1 MSPFQGGAV
10 SPPDPDS
17 WRVQVRQWLAGVL
30 DPARTP
36 ETTADAD
43 LAVFH
48 NLPEAGERLLLER
61 CRAYQRARFD
71 AGYQALTLSADLG
84 GAGLSAAH
92 VAVFAEEES
101 DFDVPPST
109 ELISVTVRLVAM
121 AVSLFGTAEQRRDFA
136 RPFLRTDLLACQL
149 FSEPGAGSDLAAVR
163 TRARQEDT
171 DTARRAE
178 AGGGGDWV
186 IDGQKVWTSGAQFA
200 DYGLLLARTDPDVVK
215 QAGITAFLVP
225 MDAPGVE
232 VRPIRQMS
240 GGASFNEVFLSG
252 VRVPD
257 RLRIGR
263 PGQGWE
269 VATTTLGFE
278 RTASGSGNR
287 RKGGTFTDVLALARS
302 LGRTD
307 DPLVRQRLADLYVRT
322 ELRAATVDRVARTSA
337 TGGRPGPEASLTK
350 LMASELLTRTGQL
363 AADLM
368 GARICADTGEPGT
381 FAWTQHLLG
390 APGYRLAGGTDQI
403 QRNLIGERVLKLPPE
418 PRADRVPFSRLTGD

>member
-1 MSPFQGGAV
+1 MPQ
-10 SPPDPDS
+10 PDPDA
-17 WRVQVRQWLAGVL
+17 WRAQVRQWLAGVL
-30 DPARTP
+30 EPARAP
-36 ETTADAD
+36 ESAGEDAD

-48 NLPEAGERLLLER
+48 NLPEDEERLLLER

-71 AGYQALTLSADLG
+71 AGYQALTLPADKG
-84 GAGLSAAH
+84 GAGLTAAH
-92 VAVFAEEES
+92 AAVFAEEES
-101 DFDVPPST
+101 AFEVPPST

-121 AVSLFGTAEQRRDFA
+121 AVSLFGTAGQLHDYA
-136 RPFLRTDLLACQL
+136 RAFLRTDLLACQL
-149 FSEPGAGSDLAAVR
+149 FSEPGAGSDLAALR
-163 TRARQEDT
+163 TRARQT
-171 DTARRAE
+171 D
-178 AGGGGDWV
+178 GDEWV

-269 VATTTLGFE
+269 VATTTLAFE

-287 RKGGTFTDVLALARS
+287 RKGGTFSDVLALARS
-302 LGRTD
+302 LDRTS
-307 DPLVRQRLADLYVRT
+307 DPLVRQRLADLYVRAA
-322 ELRAATVDRVARTSA
+322 LRAATVDRVARTSA
-337 TGGRPGPEASLTK
+337 AGGRPGPEASLTK
-350 LMASELLTRTGQL
+350 LMASDLLTRTGQV
-363 AADLM
+363 AAELM
-368 GARICADTGEPGT
+368 GARISADTGEPGT

-418 PRADRVPFSRLTGD
+418 PRTDRVPFSQLPGN

>member
-1 MSPFQGGAV
+1 MPQ
-10 SPPDPDS
+10 PDPDA
-17 WRVQVRQWLAGVL
+17 WRTQVRQWLAGVL
-30 DPARTP
+30 EPARTP
-36 ETTADAD
+36 ESAGEDAD

-48 NLPEAGERLLLER
+48 NLPEDEERLLLER

-71 AGYQALTLSADLG
+71 AGYQALTLPVDRG
-84 GAGLSAAH
+84 GAGLTAAH
-92 VAVFAEEES
+92 VAAFAEEES
-101 DFDVPPST
+101 AFEVPPST

-121 AVSLFGTAEQRRDFA
+121 AVSLFGTAEQLHDHA
-136 RPFLRTDLLACQL
+136 RAFLRTDLLACQL
-149 FSEPGAGSDLAAVR
+149 FSEPGAGSDLAALR
-163 TRARQEDT
+163 TRARQAD
-171 DTARRAE
+171 
-178 AGGGGDWV
+178 GGEWV

-232 VRPIRQMS
+232 IRPIRQMS

-269 VATTTLGFE
+269 VATTTLAFE

-287 RKGGTFTDVLALARS
+287 RKGGTFADVLALARS
-302 LGRTD
+302 LDRAS
-307 DPLVRQRLADLYVRT
+307 DPLVRQRLADLYVRAA
-322 ELRAATVDRVARTSA
+322 LRAATVDRVARTSA
-337 TGGRPGPEASLTK
+337 AGGRPGPEASLTK
-350 LMASELLTRTGQL
+350 LMASDLLTRTGQV
-363 AADLM
+363 AAELM
-368 GARICADTGEPGT
+368 GARISADTGEPGT

-418 PRADRVPFSRLTGD
+418 PRADRAPFSQLPGN

>member
-1 MSPFQGGAV
+1 MSQ
-10 SPPDPDS
+10 PDPDA
-17 WRVQVRQWLAGVL
+17 WRTQVRHWLATVL
-30 DPARTP
+30 EPVRAP
-36 ETTADAD
+36 ETIGEAAG

-48 NLPEAGERLLLER
+48 NIPEAVERLLLER

-71 AGYQALTLSADLG
+71 AGYQALTLPEDKG
-84 GAGLSAAH
+84 GAGLTAAH
-92 VAVFAEEES
+92 VAAFAEEES
-101 DFDVPPST
+101 AFEVPPST

-121 AVSLFGTAEQRRDFA
+121 AVSLFGTAGQRHDHA
-136 RPFLRTDLLACQL
+136 RAFLRTDLLACQL
-149 FSEPGAGSDLAAVR
+149 FSEPGAGSDLAALR
-163 TRARQEDT
+163 TRARQED
-171 DTARRAE
+171 
-178 AGGGGDWV
+178 GGDWIV
-186 IDGQKVWTSGAQFA
+186 DGQKVWTSGAQFA

-225 MDAPGVE
+225 LDASGVE

-263 PGQGWE
+263 LGQGWE
-269 VATTTLGFE
+269 VATTTLAFE

-287 RKGGTFTDVLALARS
+287 RKGGTFPDVLALARS
-302 LGRTD
+302 LGRTA
-307 DPLVRQRLADLYVRT
+307 DPLVRQRLADLYVRAA
-322 ELRAATVDRVARTSA
+322 LRAATVDRVARTSA
-337 TGGRPGPEASLTK
+337 AGGRPGPEASLTK
-350 LMASELLTRTGQL
+350 LMASDLLTRTGQI
-363 AADLM
+363 AAELM
-368 GARICADTGEPGT
+368 GARISADTGEPGT

-418 PRADRVPFSRLTGD
+418 PRVDRAPFSQLPGD

>member
-1 MSPFQGGAV
+1 MPQ
-10 SPPDPDS
+10 PDPDA
-17 WRVQVRQWLAGVL
+17 WRTQVRQWLAGVL
-30 DPARTP
+30 EPARAP
-36 ETTADAD
+36 ESAGEDAD

-48 NLPEAGERLLLER
+48 NLPEDEERLLLER

-71 AGYQALTLSADLG
+71 AGYQALTLPADKG
-84 GAGLSAAH
+84 GAGLTAAH

-101 DFDVPPST
+101 AFEVPPST

-121 AVSLFGTAEQRRDFA
+121 AVSLFGTAEQLRDHA
-136 RPFLRTDLLACQL
+136 RAFLRTDLLACQL
-149 FSEPGAGSDLAAVR
+149 FSEPGAGSDLAALR
-163 TRARQEDT
+163 TRARQAD
-171 DTARRAE
+171 
-178 AGGGGDWV
+178 GDEWV

-269 VATTTLGFE
+269 VATTTLAFE

-287 RKGGTFTDVLALARS
+287 RKGGTFADVLALARS
-302 LGRTD
+302 LDRTSE
-307 DPLVRQRLADLYVRT
+307 PLVRQRLADLYVRAA
-322 ELRAATVDRVARTSA
+322 LRAATVDRVARTSA
-337 TGGRPGPEASLTK
+337 AGGRPGPEASLTK
-350 LMASELLTRTGQL
+350 LMASDLLTRTGQV
-363 AADLM
+363 AAELM
-368 GARICADTGEPGT
+368 GARISADTGEPGT

-418 PRADRVPFSRLTGD
+418 PRTDRAPFAQLPGN

>member
-1 MSPFQGGAV
+1 MPQ
-10 SPPDPDS
+10 PDPDA
-17 WRVQVRQWLAGVL
+17 WRTQVRQWLAGVL
-30 DPARTP
+30 EPARAS
-36 ETTADAD
+36 ESAGEDAD

-48 NLPEAGERLLLER
+48 NLPEDKERLLLER

-71 AGYQALTLSADLG
+71 AGYQALTLPADKG
-84 GAGLSAAH
+84 GAGLTAAH

-101 DFDVPPST
+101 AFEVPPST

-121 AVSLFGTAEQRRDFA
+121 AVSLFGTAEQLRDHA
-136 RPFLRTDLLACQL
+136 RAFLRTDLLACQL
-149 FSEPGAGSDLAAVR
+149 FSEPGAGSDLAALR
-163 TRARQEDT
+163 TRARQVE
-171 DTARRAE
+171 
-178 AGGGGDWV
+178 GDEWV

-252 VRVPD
+252 VRVSD

-269 VATTTLGFE
+269 VATTTLAFE

-287 RKGGTFTDVLALARS
+287 RKGGTFADVLALARS
-302 LGRTD
+302 LDRTS
-307 DPLVRQRLADLYVRT
+307 DPLVRQRLADLYVRAA
-322 ELRAATVDRVARTSA
+322 LRAATVDRVARTSA
-337 TGGRPGPEASLTK
+337 SGGRPGPEASLTK
-350 LMASELLTRTGQL
+350 LMASDLLTRTGQV
-363 AADLM
+363 AAELM
-368 GARICADTGEPGT
+368 GARISADTGEPGT

-418 PRADRVPFSRLTGD
+418 PRTDRAPFSQLPGD

>member
-1 MSPFQGGAV
+1 MSR
-10 SPPDPDS
+10 PDAPDMDE
-17 WRVQVRQWLAGVL
+17 WRTRVRQWLA
-30 DPARTP
+30 
-36 ETTADAD
+36 TALRPRREAEATGDSPDRLPAD

-48 NLPEAGERLLLER
+48 NLPDDEERRLLDR
-61 CRAYQRARFD
+61 CRAYHRARHN
-71 AGYQALTLSADLG
+71 AGFQALTLPRENG
-84 GAGLSAAH
+84 GQGLTAAH
-92 VAVFAEEES
+92 AAVFAEEES
-101 DFDVPPST
+101 AFDVPPST

-121 AVSLFGTAEQRRDFA
+121 AVSLFGTPEQRETYA
-136 RPFLRTDLLACQL
+136 RAFLRTDLLACQL
-149 FSEPGAGSDLAAVR
+149 FSEPGAGSDLAALR
-163 TRARQEDT
+163 TRARQDGEG
-171 DTARRAE
+171 E
-178 AGGGGDWV
+178 GGEDWV

-200 DYGLLLARTDPDVVK
+200 NYGLLLARTDPDVVK

-232 VRPIRQMS
+232 IRPIRQMS

-257 RLRIGR
+257 ALRIGS

-269 VATTTLGFE
+269 VANATLAFE

-302 LGRTD
+302 LGRTG

-322 ELRAATVDRVARTSA
+322 ALRAATVERVARASA
-337 TGGRPGPEASLTK
+337 AGGRPGPEASLTK
-350 LMASELLTRTGQL
+350 LMASDLLTRTGQVATEL
-363 AADLM
+363 L

-381 FAWTQHLLG
+381 FAWTEHLLG

-403 QRNLIGERVLKLPPE
+403 QRNLIGERVLKLPGE
-418 PRADRVPFSRLTGD
+418 PRVDRVPFSELPG

>member
-1 MSPFQGGAV
+1 MSQ
-10 SPPDPDS
+10 PDPEA
-17 WRVQVRQWLAGVL
+17 WRTQVRHWLATVL
-30 DPARTP
+30 EPARAP
-36 ETTADAD
+36 ESATEAAD
-43 LAVFH
+43 LAVFR
-48 NLPEAGERLLLER
+48 NLPEDRERLLLER

-71 AGYQALTLSADLG
+71 AGYQALTLPEDKG
-84 GAGLSAAH
+84 GAGLTGAH
-92 VAVFAEEES
+92 AAVFAQEES
-101 DFDVPPST
+101 AFEVPAST

-121 AVSLFGTAEQRRDFA
+121 AVSLFGTAGQRDDYA
-136 RPFLRTDLLACQL
+136 RPLLRTDLLACQL

-163 TRARQEDT
+163 TRARQES
-171 DTARRAE
+171 
-178 AGGGGDWV
+178 GGDWV

-269 VATTTLGFE
+269 VATTTLALE
-278 RTASGSGNR
+278 RTASGSGDR
-287 RKGGTFTDVLALARS
+287 RKGGTFADVLTLARS
-302 LGRTD
+302 LGRTS
-307 DPLVRQRLADLYVRT
+307 DPLIRQHLADLYVRAA
-322 ELRAATVDRVARTSA
+322 LRTATVDRVARTSA
-337 TGGRPGPEASLTK
+337 AGGRPGPEASLTK
-350 LMASELLTRTGQL
+350 LMAADLLTRTGRL
-363 AADLM
+363 AAELM
-368 GARICADTGEPGT
+368 GARISADTGEPGT
-381 FAWTQHLLG
+381 FAWTEHLLG

-418 PRADRVPFSRLTGD
+418 PRADRLPFSQLPGN

>member
-1 MSPFQGGAV
+1 MSQ
-10 SPPDPDS
+10 PDLDA
-17 WRVQVRQWLAGVL
+17 WRTQVRQWLTTVL
-30 DPARTP
+30 EPAR
-36 ETTADAD
+36 ETEATGD

-48 NLPEAGERLLLER
+48 NLPEDEERLLLER
-61 CRAYQRARFD
+61 CRVYQRARFD
-71 AGYQALTLSADLG
+71 AGYQALTLPGDKG
-84 GAGLSAAH
+84 GAGLTAAH
-92 VAVFAEEES
+92 VAAFAQEES
-101 DFDVPPST
+101 AFEVPPST

-121 AVSLFGTAEQRRDFA
+121 SVSLFGTAEQRDEYA
-136 RPFLRTDLLACQL
+136 RAFLRTDLLACQL
-149 FSEPGAGSDLAAVR
+149 FSEPGAGSDLAALR
-163 TRARQEDT
+163 TRARREG
-171 DTARRAE
+171 E
-178 AGGGGDWV
+178 DWV

-200 DYGLLLARTDPDVVK
+200 DFGLLLARTDPDVVK

-225 MDAPGVE
+225 MDTSGVE

-269 VATTTLGFE
+269 VASTTLAFE

-287 RKGGTFTDVLALARS
+287 RKGGTFPDVLALARS
-302 LGRTD
+302 LERTG
-307 DPLVRQRLADLYVRT
+307 DPLVRQQLADLYVRT
-322 ELRAATVDRVARTSA
+322 ALRAATVDRVARASA
-337 TGGRPGPEASLTK
+337 AGDRPGPEASLTK
-350 LMASELLTRTGQL
+350 LMASDLLSRTGQV
-363 AADLM
+363 AAELM
-368 GARICADTGEPGT
+368 GARISADTGEPGT

-418 PRADRVPFSRLTGD
+418 PRVDRVPFSQLPGN

>member
-1 MSPFQGGAV
+1 MSQ
-10 SPPDPDS
+10 PDPDA
-17 WRVQVRQWLAGVL
+17 WRTQVRQWLATVL
-30 DPARTP
+30 EPAREP
-36 ETTADAD
+36 ESAGEAAD

-48 NLPEAGERLLLER
+48 NLPEDEERLLLER

-71 AGYQALTLSADLG
+71 AGYQALTLPADRG
-84 GAGLSAAH
+84 GAGLTAAH
-92 VAVFAEEES
+92 AAVFAEEES
-101 DFDVPPST
+101 AFEVPPST

-121 AVSLFGTAEQRRDFA
+121 AVSLFGTAEQLHDHA
-136 RPFLRTDLLACQL
+136 RAFLRTDLLACQL
-149 FSEPGAGSDLAAVR
+149 FSEPGAGSDLAALR
-163 TRARQEDT
+163 TRARQAD
-171 DTARRAE
+171 
-178 AGGGGDWV
+178 GGEWV

-269 VATTTLGFE
+269 VATTTLAFE

-287 RKGGTFTDVLALARS
+287 RKGGTFSDVLALARS
-302 LGRTD
+302 LGRTS
-307 DPLVRQRLADLYVRT
+307 DPLVRQRLADLYVRAA
-322 ELRAATVDRVARTSA
+322 LRAATVDRVARTSA
-337 TGGRPGPEASLTK
+337 AGGRPGPEASLTK
-350 LMASELLTRTGQL
+350 LMASDLLTRTGQV
-363 AADLM
+363 AAELM
-368 GARICADTGEPGT
+368 GARISADTGEPGT

-418 PRADRVPFSRLTGD
+418 PRTDRAPFSRLPGN

>member
-1 MSPFQGGAV
+1 MSQ
-10 SPPDPDS
+10 PDPDA
-17 WRVQVRQWLAGVL
+17 WRTQVRQWLATVL
-30 DPARTP
+30 EPARAP
-36 ETTADAD
+36 ESAGGAAD

-48 NLPEAGERLLLER
+48 NLPENEERLLLER
-61 CRAYQRARFD
+61 CRVYQRARFD
-71 AGYQALTLSADLG
+71 AGYQALTLPEDKG
-84 GAGLSAAH
+84 GAGLTAAH
-92 VAVFAEEES
+92 VAAFAEEES
-101 DFDVPPST
+101 AFEVPPST

-121 AVSLFGTAEQRRDFA
+121 AVSLFGTAEQRAEYA
-136 RPFLRTDLLACQL
+136 RAFLRTDLLACQL
-149 FSEPGAGSDLAAVR
+149 FSEPGAGSDLAALR
-163 TRARQEDT
+163 TRARREGS
-171 DTARRAE
+171 
-178 AGGGGDWV
+178 GGGWV

-225 MDAPGVE
+225 MDATGVE

-269 VATTTLGFE
+269 VATTTLAFE
-278 RTASGSGNR
+278 RTASGGGNR
-287 RKGGTFTDVLALARS
+287 RKGGTFADVLALARS
-302 LGRTD
+302 LGRTG
-307 DPLVRQRLADLYVRT
+307 DPLVRQRLADLYIRAA
-322 ELRAATVDRVARTSA
+322 LRAATVDRVARTSA
-337 TGGRPGPEASLTK
+337 AGGRPGPEASLTK
-350 LMASELLTRTGQL
+350 LMASDLLTRTGQV
-363 AADLM
+363 AAELM
-368 GARICADTGEPGT
+368 GARISADTGEQGT

-418 PRADRVPFSRLTGD
+418 PRVDRVPFSQLPGN

>member
-1 MSPFQGGAV
+1 MSRQ
-10 SPPDPDS
+10 DLDT
-17 WRVQVRQWLAGVL
+17 WRAQARKWLATQL
-30 DPARTP
+30 APRDPSASASAAEP
-36 ETTADAD
+36 AD

-48 NLPEAGERLLLER
+48 NLPEDRELLLLER

-71 AGYQALTLSADLG
+71 AGYQALTLPADRG

-92 VAVFAEEES
+92 AAAFTEEES
-101 DFDVPPST
+101 AFDVPPST

-121 AVSLFGTAEQRRDFA
+121 AVSLFGTDEQRHDFA
-136 RPFLRTDLLACQL
+136 RAFLRTDLLACQL
-149 FSEPGAGSDLAAVR
+149 FSEPDAGSDLAALR
-163 TRARQEDT
+163 TRARQE
-171 DTARRAE
+171 E
-178 AGGGGDWV
+178 AGEPGADGAGSGGDWV

-225 MDAPGVE
+225 MDAVGVE

-269 VATTTLGFE
+269 VATATLGFE

-302 LGRTD
+302 LGRTA
-307 DPLVRQRLADLYVRT
+307 DPLVRQHLADLYVRT
-322 ELRAATVDRVARTSA
+322 VLRAATVDRVARTSA
-337 TGGRPGPEASLTK
+337 AGGRPGPEASLTK
-350 LMASELLTRTGQL
+350 LMASDLLTRTGQV

-381 FAWTQHLLG
+381 FAWTEHLLG

-418 PRADRVPFSRLTGD
+418 PRVDRVPFSQLPGD

>member
-1 MSPFQGGAV
+1 MSQ
-10 SPPDPDS
+10 PDPDA
-17 WRVQVRQWLAGVL
+17 WRTQVRQWLAGVL
-30 DPARTP
+30 EPARAP
-36 ETTADAD
+36 ETTGEADD

-48 NLPEAGERLLLER
+48 NLPEDEERLLLER

-71 AGYQALTLSADLG
+71 AGYQALTLPADKG
-84 GAGLSAAH
+84 GAGLTAAH
-92 VAVFAEEES
+92 AAVFAEEES
-101 DFDVPPST
+101 AFEVPPST

-121 AVSLFGTAEQRRDFA
+121 AVSLFGTAEQLHDHA
-136 RPFLRTDLLACQL
+136 RAFLRTDLLACQL
-149 FSEPGAGSDLAAVR
+149 FSEPGAGSDLAALR
-163 TRARQEDT
+163 TRARQAD
-171 DTARRAE
+171 
-178 AGGGGDWV
+178 GGEWV

-225 MDAPGVE
+225 MDAPGLE

-269 VATTTLGFE
+269 VATTTLAFE

-287 RKGGTFTDVLALARS
+287 RKGGTFPDVLALARS
-302 LGRTD
+302 LGRTS
-307 DPLVRQRLADLYVRT
+307 DPLVRQRLADLYVRAA
-322 ELRAATVDRVARTSA
+322 LRAATVDRVARTSA
-337 TGGRPGPEASLTK
+337 VGGRPGPEASLTK
-350 LMASELLTRTGQL
+350 LMASDLLTRTGQV
-363 AADLM
+363 AAELM
-368 GARICADTGEPGT
+368 GARISADTGEPGT

-418 PRADRVPFSRLTGD
+418 PRTDRAPFSQLPGN

>member
-1 MSPFQGGAV
+1 MSQ
-10 SPPDPDS
+10 PDPDA
-17 WRVQVRQWLAGVL
+17 WRTQVRQWLAGVL
-30 DPARTP
+30 EPARAPQSATG
-36 ETTADAD
+36 AAD

-48 NLPEAGERLLLER
+48 NLPEDEERLLLER
-61 CRAYQRARFD
+61 CRVYQRARFD
-71 AGYQALTLSADLG
+71 AGYQALTLPEDKG
-84 GAGLSAAH
+84 GAGLTAAH
-92 VAVFAEEES
+92 VAAFAQEES
-101 DFDVPPST
+101 AFEVPPST

-121 AVSLFGTAEQRRDFA
+121 AVSLFGTAGQRDTYA
-136 RPFLRTDLLACQL
+136 RAFLRTDLLACQL
-149 FSEPGAGSDLAAVR
+149 FSEPGAGSDLAALR
-163 TRARQEDT
+163 TRARRE
-171 DTARRAE
+171 
-178 AGGGGDWV
+178 GDAWV

-225 MDAPGVE
+225 MDATGVD

-240 GGASFNEVFLSG
+240 GGASFNEVFLGG

-269 VATTTLGFE
+269 VATTTLAFE
-278 RTASGSGNR
+278 RTASGGGSR
-287 RKGGTFTDVLALARS
+287 RKGGTFADVLALARS
-302 LGRTD
+302 LGRTA

-322 ELRAATVDRVARTSA
+322 ALRAATVDRVARTSA
-337 TGGRPGPEASLTK
+337 AGGRPGPEASLTK
-350 LMASELLTRTGQL
+350 LMASDLLTRTGQV

-368 GARICADTGEPGT
+368 GARISADTGEAGA
-381 FAWTQHLLG
+381 FAWAQHLLG

-418 PRADRVPFSRLTGD
+418 PRVDRMPFSELPGN

>member
-1 MSPFQGGAV
+1 MPMSSAPEPTSTSAHEQREFRDYARRWLRENA
-10 SPPDPDS
+10 PPPAPVRLPLSAIEVMTEPQRDYLQS
-17 WRVQVRQWLAGVL
+17 WQRKCY
-30 DPARTP
+30 
-36 ETTADAD
+36 
-43 LAVFH
+43 
-48 NLPEAGERLLLER
+48 EAGLVGCDYPKAYGGGGHTGFQRIANQELG
-61 CRAYQRARFD
+61 RA
-71 AGYQALTLSADLG
+71 
-84 GAGLSAAH
+84 
-92 VAVFAEEES
+92 AV
-101 DFDVPPST
+101 
-109 ELISVTVRLVAM
+109 
-121 AVSLFGTAEQRRDFA
+121 
-136 RPFLRTDLLACQL
+136 PFLINLVGLNMAAPTILVHGTDEQKKRFIPGALSGEEIWCQG

-163 TRARQEDT
+163 TRARQVE
-171 DTARRAE
+171 
-178 AGGGGDWV
+178 GDEWV

-269 VATTTLGFE
+269 VAATTLAFE

-287 RKGGTFTDVLALARS
+287 RKGGTFSDVLALARS
-302 LGRTD
+302 LDRTS
-307 DPLVRQRLADLYVRT
+307 DPLVRQRLADLYVRAA
-322 ELRAATVDRVARTSA
+322 LRAATVDRVARTSA
-337 TGGRPGPEASLTK
+337 AGGRPGPEASLTK
-350 LMASELLTRTGQL
+350 LMASDLLTRTGQV
-363 AADLM
+363 AAELM
-368 GARICADTGEPGT
+368 GARISADTGEPGT

-418 PRADRVPFSRLTGD
+418 PRADRAPFSQLSGN

>member
-1 MSPFQGGAV
+1 MSQ
-10 SPPDPDS
+10 PDLDA
-17 WRVQVRQWLAGVL
+17 WRTQVRQWLATVL
-30 DPARTP
+30 EPAR
-36 ETTADAD
+36 ETEATGD

-48 NLPEAGERLLLER
+48 NLPEDEERLLLER
-61 CRAYQRARFD
+61 CRVYQRARFD
-71 AGYQALTLSADLG
+71 AGYQALTLPGDKG
-84 GAGLSAAH
+84 GAGLTAAH
-92 VAVFAEEES
+92 VAAFAQEES
-101 DFDVPPST
+101 AFDVPPST

-121 AVSLFGTAEQRRDFA
+121 AVSLFGTAEHRDEYA
-136 RPFLRTDLLACQL
+136 RSFLRTDLLACQL
-149 FSEPGAGSDLAAVR
+149 FSEPGAGSDLAALR
-163 TRARQEDT
+163 TRARREG
-171 DTARRAE
+171 E
-178 AGGGGDWV
+178 DWV

-200 DYGLLLARTDPDVVK
+200 DFGLLLARTDPDVVK

-240 GGASFNEVFLSG
+240 GGTSFNEVFLSG

-269 VATTTLGFE
+269 VASTTLAFE

-287 RKGGTFTDVLALARS
+287 RKGGTFPDVLALARS
-302 LGRTD
+302 LDRTG
-307 DPLVRQRLADLYVRT
+307 DPLVRQQLADLYVRT
-322 ELRAATVDRVARTSA
+322 ALRAATVDRVARASA
-337 TGGRPGPEASLTK
+337 AGDRPGPEASLTK
-350 LMASELLTRTGQL
+350 LMASDLLSRTGQV
-363 AADLM
+363 AAELM
-368 GARICADTGEPGT
+368 GARISADTGEPGT

-418 PRADRVPFSRLTGD
+418 PRVDRMPFSQLPGN

>member
-1 MSPFQGGAV
+1 MSQ
-10 SPPDPDS
+10 PDPDA
-17 WRVQVRQWLAGVL
+17 WRTQVRQWLATVL
-30 DPARTP
+30 EPARAP
-36 ETTADAD
+36 ESAGGAAD

-48 NLPEAGERLLLER
+48 NLPENEERLLLER
-61 CRAYQRARFD
+61 CRVYQRARFD
-71 AGYQALTLSADLG
+71 AGYQALTLPEDKG
-84 GAGLSAAH
+84 GAGLTTAH
-92 VAVFAEEES
+92 VAAFAEEES
-101 DFDVPPST
+101 AFEVPPST

-121 AVSLFGTAEQRRDFA
+121 AVSLFGTAEQRAEYA
-136 RPFLRTDLLACQL
+136 RAFLRTDLLACQL
-149 FSEPGAGSDLAAVR
+149 FSEPGAGSDLAALR
-163 TRARQEDT
+163 TRARREGS
-171 DTARRAE
+171 
-178 AGGGGDWV
+178 GGGWV

-225 MDAPGVE
+225 MDATGVE

-269 VATTTLGFE
+269 VATTTLAFE
-278 RTASGSGNR
+278 RTASGGGNR
-287 RKGGTFTDVLALARS
+287 RKGGTFADVLALARS
-302 LGRTD
+302 LGRTG
-307 DPLVRQRLADLYVRT
+307 DPLVRQRLADLYIRAA
-322 ELRAATVDRVARTSA
+322 LRAATVDRVARTSA
-337 TGGRPGPEASLTK
+337 AGGRPGPEASLTK
-350 LMASELLTRTGQL
+350 LMASDLLTRTGQV
-363 AADLM
+363 AAELM
-368 GARICADTGEPGT
+368 GARISADTGEQGT

-418 PRADRVPFSRLTGD
+418 PRVDRVPFSQLPGN

>member
-1 MSPFQGGAV
+1 MSQ
-10 SPPDPDS
+10 PDLDA
-17 WRVQVRQWLAGVL
+17 WRTQVRQWLATVL
-30 DPARTP
+30 EPAR
-36 ETTADAD
+36 ETEATGD

-48 NLPEAGERLLLER
+48 NLPEDEERLLLER
-61 CRAYQRARFD
+61 CRVYQRARFD
-71 AGYQALTLSADLG
+71 AGYQALTLPGDKG
-84 GAGLSAAH
+84 GAGLTAAH
-92 VAVFAEEES
+92 VAAFAQEES
-101 DFDVPPST
+101 AFEVPPST
-109 ELISVTVRLVAM
+109 ELISVTVRLVGM
-121 AVSLFGTAEQRRDFA
+121 SVSLFGTAEQRDEYA
-136 RPFLRTDLLACQL
+136 RAFLRTDLLACQL

-163 TRARQEDT
+163 TRARQE
-171 DTARRAE
+171 
-178 AGGGGDWV
+178 GDEWV

-269 VATTTLGFE
+269 VATTTLAFE

-287 RKGGTFTDVLALARS
+287 RKGGTFPDVLALARS
-302 LGRTD
+302 LDRTG
-307 DPLVRQRLADLYVRT
+307 DPLVRQQLADLYVRT
-322 ELRAATVDRVARTSA
+322 ALRTATVDRVARASA
-337 TGGRPGPEASLTK
+337 AGDKPGPEASLTK
-350 LMASELLTRTGQL
+350 LMASDLLSRTGQV
-363 AADLM
+363 ATELM
-368 GARICADTGEPGT
+368 GARISADTGEPDT

-418 PRADRVPFSRLTGD
+418 PRVDRVPFSQLPGN

>member
-1 MSPFQGGAV
+1 MSQ
-10 SPPDPDS
+10 PDPDA
-17 WRVQVRQWLAGVL
+17 WRTQVRQWLATVL
-30 DPARTP
+30 EPARAP
-36 ETTADAD
+36 ETTGEAAG

-48 NLPEAGERLLLER
+48 NIPEAEERLLLER

-71 AGYQALTLSADLG
+71 AGYQALTLPRDKG
-84 GAGLSAAH
+84 GAGLTAAH
-92 VAVFAEEES
+92 VAAFAQEES
-101 DFDVPPST
+101 AFEVPPST

-121 AVSLFGTAEQRRDFA
+121 AVSLFGTAEQRHDYA
-136 RPFLRTDLLACQL
+136 HAFLRTDLLACQL
-149 FSEPGAGSDLAAVR
+149 FSEPGAGSDLAALR
-163 TRARQEDT
+163 TRARQED
-171 DTARRAE
+171 
-178 AGGGGDWV
+178 GGDWV

-225 MDAPGVE
+225 MDASGVE

-322 ELRAATVDRVARTSA
+322 ALRAATVDRVARTSA
-337 TGGRPGPEASLTK
+337 SGGRPGPEASLTK
-350 LMASELLTRTGQL
+350 LMASDLLIRTGQV
-363 AADLM
+363 AAELM

-418 PRADRVPFSRLTGD
+418 PRVDRVPFSQLSGN

>member
-1 MSPFQGGAV
+1 MPQ
-10 SPPDPDS
+10 PDPDA
-17 WRVQVRQWLAGVL
+17 WRTQVRQWLAGVL
-30 DPARTP
+30 EPARAP
-36 ETTADAD
+36 ESAGDDAD

-48 NLPEAGERLLLER
+48 NLPEDEERLLLER

-71 AGYQALTLSADLG
+71 AGYQALTLPADRG
-84 GAGLSAAH
+84 GAGLTAAH
-92 VAVFAEEES
+92 VAAFAEEES
-101 DFDVPPST
+101 AFEVPPST

-121 AVSLFGTAEQRRDFA
+121 AVSLFGTAEQLHGHA
-136 RPFLRTDLLACQL
+136 RAFLRTDLLACQL
-149 FSEPGAGSDLAAVR
+149 FSEPGAGSDLAALR
-163 TRARQEDT
+163 TRARQAD
-171 DTARRAE
+171 
-178 AGGGGDWV
+178 GGEWV

-232 VRPIRQMS
+232 IRPIRQMS

-269 VATTTLGFE
+269 VATTTLAFE

-287 RKGGTFTDVLALARS
+287 RKGGTFPDVLALARS
-302 LGRTD
+302 LDRTS
-307 DPLVRQRLADLYVRT
+307 DPLVRQRLADLYVRAA
-322 ELRAATVDRVARTSA
+322 LRAATVDRVARTSA
-337 TGGRPGPEASLTK
+337 AGGRPGPEASLTK
-350 LMASELLTRTGQL
+350 LMASDLLTRTGQV
-363 AADLM
+363 AAELM
-368 GARICADTGEPGT
+368 GARISADTGEPGT

-418 PRADRVPFSRLTGD
+418 PREDRAPFSQLPGN

>member
-1 MSPFQGGAV
+1 M
-10 SPPDPDS
+10 SPPDPDT
-17 WRVQVRQWLAGVL
+17 WRTEVRQWLTTVLEPAG
-30 DPARTP
+30 PTRTTG
-36 ETTADAD
+36 EAAG

-48 NLPEAGERLLLER
+48 NLPEDEERLLLER

-71 AGYQALTLSADLG
+71 AGYQALTLPRDKG
-84 GAGLSAAH
+84 GAGLTAAH
-92 VAVFAEEES
+92 AAAFAEEES
-101 DFDVPPST
+101 AFDVPPAT

-121 AVSLFGTAEQRRDFA
+121 AVSLFGTPEQRQDHA
-136 RPFLRTDLLACQL
+136 RAFLRTDLLACQL
-149 FSEPGAGSDLAAVR
+149 FSEPGAGSDLAALR
-163 TRARQEDT
+163 TRARREG
-171 DTARRAE
+171 E
-178 AGGGGDWV
+178 EWV

-200 DYGLLLARTDPDVVK
+200 EYGLLLARTDPDVVK

-225 MDAPGVE
+225 MDAPGLE

-240 GGASFNEVFLSG
+240 GGASFNEVFLSE

-269 VATTTLGFE
+269 VATATLGFE

-307 DPLVRQRLADLYVRT
+307 DPLIRQHLADLYVRT
-322 ELRAATVDRVARTSA
+322 ELRAATVDRVARASA
-337 TGGRPGPEASLTK
+337 SGGRPGPEASLTK
-350 LMASELLTRTGQL
+350 LMASDLLTRTGQV
-363 AADLM
+363 AAELM
-368 GARICADTGEPGT
+368 GARICADSGEPGT
-381 FAWTQHLLG
+381 FAWTEHLLG

-418 PRADRVPFSRLTGD
+418 PRVDRVPFSQLPGN